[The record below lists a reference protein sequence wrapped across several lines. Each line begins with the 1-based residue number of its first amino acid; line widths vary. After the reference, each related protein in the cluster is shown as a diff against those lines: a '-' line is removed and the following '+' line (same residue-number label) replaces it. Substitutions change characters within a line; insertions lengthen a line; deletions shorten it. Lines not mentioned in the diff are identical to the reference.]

1 LCQLVLGKKLTDCK
15 KPSSHKSASTLPNR
29 SLSNAC
35 SPRNFI
41 SLQSPLPTNGTA
53 PDEVVWVV
61 VHAKTD
67 IKYNKNL
74 AQLMEHICNKIT
86 KFLTETIIMLN
97 KYIYYG
103 MIDPIKLAK
112 KVYSQADP
120 QTGTTCTMT
129 AADNKYDG
137 HTSYVHTDEIFL
149 EEQHLRYQY

>member
-1 LCQLVLGKKLTDCK
+1 MKPLKPPPRSATVDLQGQSAPLCQLVLGKKPTDCIRLK
-15 KPSSHKSASTLPNR
+15 KPSSHKLASTLPNR
-29 SLSNAC
+29 PLSNAYL
-35 SPRNFI
+35 PQNFI

-53 PDEVVWVV
+53 PDEEVVWVV

-86 KFLTETIIMLN
+86 GFLTETIIMLN

-120 QTGTTCTMT
+120 QTGT
-129 AADNKYDG
+129 
-137 HTSYVHTDEIFL
+137 
-149 EEQHLRYQY
+149 Q